1 MAAGYAALIKAIA
14 GGVNGYLGGQAQ
26 NDVRAQIQGA
36 YANLPPVPDLEN
48 EFLNGYLK
56 QLQFTPQALALDR
69 SLRSAYGPEDMQR
82 AADLYSQ
89 FLPQFANANLRTLN
103 RVDPQFTAGRQQLYN
118 TVAGDLAD
126 GSGLDPAFRDQLNDY
141 LRGAQAAR
149 GNILGNAPVAA
160 EALYQ
165 GQAGQAMKQQ
175 RIENMLKFLTSPGPE
190 EKFGGLAG
198 GGATAL
204 GPGLAAETNPAYSYI
219 QGPKDWGN
227 VYFNAAQDEF
237 QDADTQAL
245 ARARALAS
253 APPETNPWLTSFA
266 GGLSALGSSFGGG
279 GSSGGGGSF
288 SGLF

>member
-26 NDVRAQIQGA
+26 NDVRAQIQDA
-36 YANLPPVPDLEN
+36 YSKLPQVPDLEN
-48 EFLNGYLK
+48 EFLKGYFK
-56 QLQFTPQALALDR
+56 QLQFTPQALGLDR
-69 SLRSAYGPEDMQR
+69 SLRSTYSPQDLQR
-82 AADLYSQ
+82 AADLYSR
-89 FLPQFANANLRTLN
+89 FLPEFANANLRTLN
-103 RVDPQFTAGRQQLYN
+103 RVDPQFAVGRQQLYN
-118 TVAGDLAD
+118 TVSGDLAE
-126 GSGLDPAFRDQLNDY
+126 GSGLDSAFRDQLTDY

-165 GQAGQAMKQQ
+165 GQAGQALKQQ

-198 GGATAL
+198 GGAPAL
-204 GPGLAAETNPAYSYI
+204 STGLSAATNPGYSYI
-219 QGPKDWGN
+219 EGPKDWGN

-237 QDADTQAL
+237 RDADSQAL

-279 GSSGGGGSF
+279 SGGGG
-288 SGLF
+288 LF